1 MIRTLINDWIRF
13 SKMKKLLINIFAT
26 AAMTVAG
33 FADVLTYHN
42 DNSRTG
48 VNPFDTALT
57 VKNVNP
63 LTFGKKFDLPVDG
76 QVYAQPLVVT
86 NISIK
91 AVLRSVLIVATEH
104 DSVYAFDAFSG
115 ALLWRTSILPAG
127 EVPADNIDCAQI
139 TPENGITSTPVI
151 DRAVHQVFVLGMSR
165 TLTGAHIERLHAID
179 ISTGKNL
186 MSVVISAQFPGN
198 FPAPDVVGGKVQWKA
213 FQQRQRP
220 ALLLLNGIIYTAYG
234 SFCDQGFYAGW
245 VIAYDEKNLAQVGVF
260 NTNPTSA
267 GKAPGA
273 FVSNGSGGSVWGSGA
288 LASDTTHVFATT
300 GNGPFDGRTTFGD
313 SVIKLS
319 SNCTLSDFFVSPEQ
333 IRDQQRDL
341 DLGSAGVILISENG
355 FNLGVVAGKT
365 GIIYIFHTSNLKVRP
380 IYQTV
385 TPTDFGAIFGVP
397 AYYKGALYYGPVG
410 KPLVKLPFSN
420 GKLVATPAAVSI
432 NSFPYP
438 GTIPSIANGV
448 VFAVEHASGST
459 VLHAYD
465 ATNLHELYSSN
476 QNSTMEAGT
485 KFAVPTI
492 FNKMVYVGTD
502 HHVSVFSL
510 K

>member
-1 MIRTLINDWIRF
+1 
-13 SKMKKLLINIFAT
+13 MKQLLINIFAT

-57 VKNVNP
+57 IRNVNP

-76 QVYAQPLVVT
+76 QVYAQPLVVS
-86 NISIK
+86 NISIGG
-91 AVLRSVLIVATEH
+91 VVHSVLVVATEH

-115 ALLWRTSILPAG
+115 ALLWHTSILPAG
-127 EVPADNIDCAQI
+127 EVPADSINCTQI
-139 TPENGITSTPVI
+139 TPEHGITSTPVI
-151 DRAVHQVFVLGMSR
+151 DRTVHQIFVLGMSR

-179 ISTGKNL
+179 LSTGKNL
-186 MSVVISAQFPGN
+186 MSVVIAAQFPGT

-213 FQQRQRP
+213 LQQLQRP
-220 ALLLLNGIIYTAYG
+220 ALLLLNGMIYTAYG
-234 SFCDQGFYAGW
+234 SFCDQGFFAGW

-273 FVSNGSGGSVWGSGA
+273 SASNGSGGGLWGSGSA
-288 LASDTTHVFATT
+288 LASDKTHVFATT
-300 GNGPFDGRTTFGD
+300 GNGPFDGLTTFGD
-313 SVIKLS
+313 CVIKLT
-319 SNCTLSDFFVSPEQ
+319 SNCALSDFFAPREQ
-333 IRDQQRDL
+333 IRDQQQDL
-341 DLGSAGVILISENG
+341 DIGSGGVILISQNG
-355 FNLGVVAGKT
+355 FQLGVVAGKT
-365 GIIYIFHTSNLKVRP
+365 GIIYMIDTSNLKVRP

-410 KPLVKLPFSN
+410 KPLVKLAFSN

-448 VFAVEHASGST
+448 VFAIEHASGST
-459 VLHAYD
+459 VLYAYD
-465 ATNLHELYSSN
+465 ATDLHELYNSK
-476 QNSTMEAGT
+476 QNSTMESGT

-492 FNKMVYVGTD
+492 FSKMVYVGTD
-502 HHVSVFSL
+502 HHVSVFGL